1 MPDLQQLRRQY
12 PRWSIWRGR
21 ATGAYWA
28 LPPRDHPT
36 AHALVSAA
44 DLDELARRLAAAEGA
59 GWPGELGAPVS
70 PVQDLNRLV
79 TSFTERVPA
88 VAHAAVVSADGLPL
102 AASAGLPRDQAD
114 QLAAVTSGLTKL
126 VQGAARIFSG
136 GPVAQAVVVME
147 QGTLIM
153 MSMRRQFGAR
163 RAGCARVRHGQ
174 CRVRDEPAGRAGRSV
189 PGPRN
194 TACVVAFLPA

>member
-1 MPDLQQLRRQY
+1 
-12 PRWSIWRGR
+12 
-21 ATGAYWA
+21 
-28 LPPRDHPT
+28 
-36 AHALVSAA
+36 
-44 DLDELARRLAAAEGA
+44 
-59 GWPGELGAPVS
+59 
-70 PVQDLNRLV
+70 VQDLNRLV

-102 AASAGLPRDQAD
+102 ATSAGLPRDQAD

-153 MSMRRQFGAR
+153 MSLSGNSVLAVLAAPESDLGNVAYEMSLLGEQAGPSLDRVTPRAWWRSYRRSY
-163 RAGCARVRHGQ
+163 
-174 CRVRDEPAGRAGRSV
+174 DS
-189 PGPRN
+189 PG
-194 TACVVAFLPA
+194 

>member
-1 MPDLQQLRRQY
+1 M
-12 PRWSIWRGR
+12 
-21 ATGAYWA
+21 
-28 LPPRDHPT
+28 
-36 AHALVSAA
+36 
-44 DLDELARRLAAAEGA
+44 
-59 GWPGELGAPVS
+59 
-70 PVQDLNRLV
+70 QDLNRLV

-102 AASAGLPRDQAD
+102 AASAGLPRDQVD

-153 MSMRRQFGAR
+153 MSLSGNSVLAVLAAPESDLGNVAYEMSLLGEQAGPSLDRVTPRAWWRSYRRSY
-163 RAGCARVRHGQ
+163 
-174 CRVRDEPAGRAGRSV
+174 DS
-189 PGPRN
+189 PG
-194 TACVVAFLPA
+194 

>member
-1 MPDLQQLRRQY
+1 M
-12 PRWSIWRGR
+12 
-21 ATGAYWA
+21 
-28 LPPRDHPT
+28 
-36 AHALVSAA
+36 
-44 DLDELARRLAAAEGA
+44 
-59 GWPGELGAPVS
+59 
-70 PVQDLNRLV
+70 QDLNRLV

-153 MSMRRQFGAR
+153 MSLSGNSVLAVLAAPESDLGNVAYEMSLLGEQAGPSLDRVTPRAWWRSYRRSY
-163 RAGCARVRHGQ
+163 
-174 CRVRDEPAGRAGRSV
+174 DS
-189 PGPRN
+189 PG
-194 TACVVAFLPA
+194 